1 MATTMKWQ
9 MVNCATGEVTI
20 EDYTPEEV
28 AQAEAEAAA
37 EAIRREEEEAVA
49 SKKAEDKASGEAK
62 LAELGLS
69 ADEIAALV
77 G

>member
-1 MATTMKWQ
+1 MTQ
-9 MVNCATGEVTI
+9 RLIVNVTTGEETYVDLT
-20 EDYTPEEV
+20 
-28 AQAEAEAAA
+28 A
-37 EAIRREEEEAVA
+37 EEEAEREASVA
-49 SKKAEDKASGEAK
+49 EDLARREAEKAAADKKAEDKASGEAK